1 MCIMFCSCYGSEKI
15 KMATKIKDEYG
26 MILKDHIPSK
36 KEEQAKQKKTS
47 EPLELNPY
55 GVPTQCK
62 FSSYVL
68 SAQHDCIEVPQWVLL
83 CYEAGV

>member
-1 MCIMFCSCYGSEKI
+1 MHQVIETTACVYYVLFLFYGSEKI

-55 GVPTQCK
+55 GVPTQCML
-62 FSSYVL
+62 SSSML
-68 SAQHDCIEVPQWVLL
+68 SALSHQLH
-83 CYEAGV
+83 